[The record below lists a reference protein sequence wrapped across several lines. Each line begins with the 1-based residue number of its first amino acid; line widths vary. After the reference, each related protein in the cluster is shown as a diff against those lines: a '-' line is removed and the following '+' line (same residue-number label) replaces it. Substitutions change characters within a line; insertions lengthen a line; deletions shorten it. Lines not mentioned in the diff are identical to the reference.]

1 MSSYLEAYGES
12 EARHEKRIRIVK
24 ISSIVLGCA
33 LVVGLILY
41 GIFRNYSEEQQA
53 KKFVDL
59 LHARNYQVAYQ
70 LWCNPSNPC
79 PGYPL
84 NKFLEDWGP
93 QSSHADPSSATVGS
107 SESCGSG
114 VVIQIGYKGSQE
126 PVPLWVERDTKMI
139 SFAPYP
145 ECPGRKLR
153 IGAFFRSLFGKS

>member
-12 EARHEKRIRIVK
+12 EARHEKRVRIVK

-33 LVVGLILY
+33 LVVGLILF

-53 KKFVDL
+53 KKFIEL
-59 LHARNYQVAYQ
+59 LHTRNYQAAYQ
-70 LWCNPSNPC
+70 LWCNAANPC
-79 PGYPL
+79 PGYPF

-93 QSSHADPSSATVGS
+93 QSSHANASSTHIGS

-114 VVIQIGYKGSQE
+114 VVIQIDYKGSQE
-126 PVPLWVERDTKMI
+126 PVPLWVERETKMI

-153 IGAFFRSLFGKS
+153 IGAFLRSLFGKS